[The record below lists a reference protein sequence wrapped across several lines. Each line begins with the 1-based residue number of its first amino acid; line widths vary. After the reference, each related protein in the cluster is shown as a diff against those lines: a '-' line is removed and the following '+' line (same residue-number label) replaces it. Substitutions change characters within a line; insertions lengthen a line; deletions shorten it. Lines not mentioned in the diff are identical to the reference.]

1 MGQCRGG
8 SNQVVRSGSVGG
20 GISAVDVII
29 KKQHLHQQA
38 RASAQLLLGNGVKTW
53 GENTVPTIM
62 LSQSGEACQLIRVA
76 PEEDPTVVRKI
87 ISDSGANLGLISFT
101 TANALGLA
109 IEVLE
114 QPFRIQFGAKDAR
127 PQVAH
132 YVDGGAIIGRLY
144 VLDGAA
150 MSLSS
155 VVMFTRN
162 GLDVLYS
169 GTKVAVIEDGQEVL
183 RGTMNSTTK
192 LYEFDLAN
200 LLSFSRN
207 WQPRSQR
214 PAAASI
220 FPEPADHLGALPTAP
235 AGMGAMT
242 NEVEAVAAL
251 DRWDPAYVRN
261 RQAISLGQCDMFC
274 GACFVA
280 EVDGWACTG
289 CCLAHSEPVVCTACA
304 AGITQDGPYQ
314 WEWSSSGFATR
325 ILSAQGFEGKG
336 LGRDGQGRST
346 TRPPSTPR
354 DPHHP
359 RHGIGF
365 PAAPVV
371 SVGGAFAFGALV
383 SSSDTRLSAVLIR
396 LVREAHEL
404 SGHLAPSSLANAIRD
419 GVIRNVPEKLT
430 PELIAKVNRVEQCVV
445 CEAARRTHE
454 DTPQG
459 SGSLP
464 PAAGSVFSG
473 DSLGPMR
480 VPTPEGFR
488 YISLW
493 KCAATGCLIPQ
504 LTKSTG
510 DDVYGSLR
518 NLLELN
524 DHLGH
529 QVKWLR
535 VDAGSSEGSKQFA
548 ATAAGYKAYVTYC
561 AAERQRANP
570 VERQVHTIWRQ
581 VQALLAASPWVSASQ
596 WGSCFLHVVYMRN
609 CVSNTRSRAMGD
621 GDKSPMQLFYGVE
634 PDFDKWQ
641 VWGSI
646 VTWPKTGV
654 IDKLTLRNKVGV
666 WMGRTVSGMDLVYEA
681 GSQWPVIRAG
691 VQKLHLLPGHI
702 PTTKELVVLMS
713 HNSDPMAE
721 GELDIV
727 AQGDEVFSVRSFLI
741 RQQRLRGQLEQQD
754 VGEERATPRRGEVG
768 NIMDLGMNGLAGL
781 RQPEPVAARTRA
793 AVREGLALENGQPI
807 VIVDGPAGTEVS
819 QRGQDVPEQSSA
831 ALLPDAMLPP
841 ATLTAPAL
849 PMQPAA
855 DLPNDVVDEG
865 ALDANVI
872 PVYWAAMTSLAVPPD
887 QGGRED
893 GEPRRHGCSDT
904 CLALIQDGIS
914 DLAQLLRADDAHD
927 DPSVQHWGLLAQAA
941 SIHFD
946 DEAHRRSKEA
956 SREKARTDSPRWE
969 KAVAPDN
976 PDRES
981 WWEANEKEFTD
992 LQRRHQIRQVDLL
1005 LEAMPALHLFIG
1017 IVICCTT
1024 KYKADGLFLRHKVR
1038 CAVRG
1043 DLDATVFAKDD
1054 TYAPSAKWTSYFLF
1068 VALAALFGWEI
1079 SSIDV
1084 TAAFGYNPYNRPE
1097 KMYFRTEGSMNRD
1110 GVPRIYEVLCLI
1122 YGLKEASRAFYDL
1135 MSAWLVSQGWTLGQF
1150 DPCVFRRGTLRALI
1164 STDDVLFSNE
1174 PNEGSRQELA
1184 RARDQFAKRFDITID
1199 AVGDGYLGVFIN
1211 QQVGYIGLSMPGKL
1225 EKLKELTFPALEDGV
1240 YPDELAILEPSMPT
1254 WSEEASD
1261 LTPPCEAKIFRSI
1274 VGLILFIAKVR
1285 HDALLMLSFLSGRMH
1300 RATTLDLEAAMH
1312 LSAYLLYTR
1321 RVELRFYRGTKEAR
1335 DQLTI
1340 MGAADAAFRTHT
1352 HSSQSHY
1359 GRGFK
1364 VITNLDEGMQC
1375 GSGFF
1380 CGKSQSSQGLVP
1392 FTIADAETG
1401 SAVEAVKDMIYF
1413 KGLIEEDFGLSMG
1426 GRPMI
1431 LEEDNIATTQV
1442 ASHLTSKNSHMKQSS
1457 HMAAFLRSA
1466 AAMGFYKMAIVG
1478 TAQQTVNSLT
1488 KGLGATANARDLP
1501 LVQGRSAITDAIREM
1516 ATLRLNRRRP
1526 LTAVS
1531 SGYDGVAGAVCAAAV
1546 SLHDDMTGYDFVVRE
1561 AQLEDTLAEILGE
1574 LTLLARAANTVA
1586 EDEVSM
1592 ALTLEGYDEERTRAD
1607 YLRQEI
1613 QIGLG
1618 KATAVELEPVEHRA
1632 SLRQFQEVAE
1642 AHIATRAHDSPHWNW
1657 KQPGGQMPNWYKVE
1671 RHQRDSV
1678 LTELWVYAEPE
1689 DRGEGSV
1696 PTRHLLRMAVP
1707 GRGSTRGSRGGSGIP
1722 RRVTWVGLAGS
1733 IAMSTTGM
1741 CGLQGATNPAG
1752 TMTDP
1757 DLEGVDMSL
1766 ATVQGLLDAAAR
1778 AQTVRDCKR
1787 RREGGDDL
1795 GTASTALRCASH
1807 DAVTTAL
1814 TTSSGAVAS
1823 TTMRDNHVHTRST
1836 VSNHKRN
1843 YKRSKKQM
1851 RNKKGKGG
1859 EKGGDKDGGTHV
1871 ERTSVHGMP

>member
-1 MGQCRGG
+1 MI
-8 SNQVVRSGSVGG
+8 SRSGD
-20 GISAVDVII
+20 AW
-29 KKQHLHQQA
+29 K
-38 RASAQLLLGNGVKTW
+38 AQLV
-53 GENTVPTIM
+53 
-62 LSQSGEACQLIRVA
+62 RVA
-76 PEEDPTVVRKI
+76 PEEDSTVTRKI
-87 ISDSGANLGLISFT
+87 ISDSGANLGLISFA
-101 TANALGLA
+101 TANGLGLS
-109 IEVLE
+109 IETLE
-114 QPFRIQFGAKDAR
+114 QPFRVQFGAKDAR
-127 PQVAH
+127 PLVAH

-169 GTKVAVIEDGQEVL
+169 GTKVAILEDGQEVL
-183 RGTMNSTTK
+183 GGMMDPTTK
-192 LYEFDLAN
+192 LYEFDLIN
-200 LLSFSRN
+200 LLSFSHT
-207 WQPRSQR
+207 WKPRTQR
-214 PAAASI
+214 SAMASLCS
-220 FPEPADHLGALPTAP
+220 EPVVPSEASPT
-235 AGMGAMT
+235 GIQRET
-242 NEVEAVAAL
+242 VVNEVEAVAAL

-261 RQAISLGQCDMFC
+261 RQAISAEQCAMFC

-280 EVDGWACTG
+280 EDDGWACTG
-289 CCLAHSEPVVCTACA
+289 RCLVPAEPVVCAVCA
-304 AGITQDGPYQ
+304 TGITQDGPYQ
-314 WEWSSSGFATR
+314 WEWSSTGFATK
-325 ILSAQGFEGKG
+325 ILSAQGFEGQG
-336 LGRDGQGRST
+336 LGRDGQGMPT
-346 TRPPSTPR
+346 ARPTPAPR
-354 DPHHP
+354 DPRYPH
-359 RHGIGF
+359 HGIGF
-365 PAAPVV
+365 SSVPVM
-371 SVGGAFAFGALV
+371 SVGGAFAFGAV
-383 SSSDTRLSAVLIR
+383 ASSSDTRLSAALIR

-430 PELIAKVNRVEQCVV
+430 PELIAKVNKVEQCVV

-459 SGSLP
+459 SGALP

-480 VPTPEGFR
+480 IPTPEGFR

-654 IDKLTLRNKVGV
+654 IEKLALRNKVGV

-702 PTTKELVVLMS
+702 PTTKELAILMS
-713 HNSDPMAE
+713 RNSDPMAE

-741 RQQRLRGQLEQQD
+741 RQQQLRGQLGQQD
-754 VGEERATPRRGEVG
+754 VGEERLTPRRGEVG
-768 NIMDLGMNGLAGL
+768 NILDLGVNGLAGL

-793 AVREGLALENGQPI
+793 AVREGLAQANGQPI
-807 VIVDGPAGTEVS
+807 VIVDGPEGEEPS
-819 QRGQDVPEQSSA
+819 QRGQEAPEQSSA

-841 ATLTAPAL
+841 PSMPAEADTLS
-849 PMQPAA
+849 MQPAA
-855 DLPNDVVDEG
+855 DVE
-865 ALDANVI
+865 ALDANGN
-872 PVYWAAMTSLAVPPD
+872 PVYWAAMPSLAAD
-887 QGGRED
+887 QVDAG
-893 GEPRRHGCSDT
+893 PTLRRQGCSAA
-904 CLALIQDGIS
+904 CAALIEEGVS
-914 DLAQLLRADDAHD
+914 DLADLRRVDDDAQENGACD
-927 DPSVQHWGLLAQAA
+927 EPPRQHWGLLAQAA

-969 KAVAPDN
+969 KAVAPGN
-976 PDRES
+976 PDREG

-992 LQRRHQIRQVDLL
+992 LQRRHQIRQVNLL
-1005 LEAMPALHLFIG
+1005 VEAMPALHLFIG

-1024 KYKADGLFLRHKVR
+1024 KYKADGQFLRRKVR

-1068 VALAALFGWEI
+1068 VALAALYGWEI

-1084 TAAFGYNPYNRPE
+1084 TAAFGYNPYTRPE

-1110 GVPRIYEVLCLI
+1110 GKPRIYEVLCLI

-1135 MSAWLVSQGWTLGQF
+1135 MSEWLVSQKWTLGQF

-1174 PNEGSRQELA
+1174 PIEESRQELA
-1184 RARDQFAKRFDITID
+1184 RAREEFAERFDITVD

-1211 QQVGYIGLSMPGKL
+1211 QQLGYIGLSMPGKL

-1240 YPDELAILEPSMPT
+1240 YPDDLAILEPSMPT
-1254 WSEEASD
+1254 WSEAASD
-1261 LTPPCEAKIFRSI
+1261 LTPLCEAKIFRSI
-1274 VGLILFIAKVR
+1274 VGLVLFIAKVR

-1321 RVELRFYRGTKEAR
+1321 RVELRFYRGTEEAR

-1364 VITNLDEGMQC
+1364 VVTNLDEGMQC
-1375 GSGFF
+1375 ESGFF
-1380 CGKSQSSQGLVP
+1380 SGKSQSSQGLVP

-1401 SAVEAVKDMIYF
+1401 AAVEAVKDMIYL
-1413 KGLIEEDFGLSMG
+1413 KGLIEDDFGLSLG
-1426 GRPMI
+1426 GRPMV
-1431 LEEDNIATTQV
+1431 LEEDNIATAHV
-1442 ASHLTSKNSHMKQSS
+1442 GSHLTSKTSHMKQSS

-1478 TAQQTVNSLT
+1478 TAKQTVNSFT

-1501 LVQGRSAITDAIREM
+1501 LVQGRSAVTDAIREM
-1516 ATLRLNRRRP
+1516 ATLRLNQRRP
-1526 LTAVS
+1526 LPVVDSTSAEA
-1531 SGYDGVAGAVCAAAV
+1531 AGAVCAAAATPI
-1546 SLHDDMTGYDFVVRE
+1546 DDDWSGYDFVAHQ
-1561 AQLEDTLAEILGE
+1561 AQLEDILAETLGE
-1574 LTLLARAANTVA
+1574 LTLLARAAVTVA
-1586 EDEVSM
+1586 EDEGSI
-1592 ALTLEGYDEERTRAD
+1592 AWTLTGNDEARARAD
-1607 YLRQEI
+1607 YLSQEI
-1613 QIGLG
+1613 QAGLG

-1632 SLRQFQEVAE
+1632 SLRQYQEAAE

-1657 KQPGGQMPNWYKVE
+1657 KQPDGLTPTWYRLE
-1671 RHQRDSV
+1671 RHDRDSV
-1678 LTELWVYAEPE
+1678 LTEMRVYAERVG
-1689 DRGEGSV
+1689 DEG
-1696 PTRHLLRMAVP
+1696 PATTHCTLRMAAP
-1707 GRGSTRGSRGGSGIP
+1707 QRGCIRGSRGEAGTP

-1733 IAMSTTGM
+1733 IATSTTGM
-1741 CGLQGATNPAG
+1741 CGLQGATHTTTAS
-1752 TMTDP
+1752 MTDP
-1757 DLEGVDMSL
+1757 ELEGVEMSL
-1766 ATVQGLLDAAAR
+1766 ANVQGLLDAAAW
-1778 AQTVRDCKR
+1778 AQTLRDRKR
-1787 RREGGDDL
+1787 RREGGDE
-1795 GTASTALRCASH
+1795 S
-1807 DAVTTAL
+1807 VTTATP
-1814 TTSSGAVAS
+1814 TTAGAGTSMALRGWKGHIRSAAS
-1823 TTMRDNHVHTRST
+1823 KR
-1836 VSNHKRN
+1836 KRN
-1843 YKRSKKQM
+1843 IK
-1851 RNKKGKGG
+1851 RNKAQTKGG
-1859 EKGGDKDGGTHV
+1859 QGK
-1871 ERTSVHGMP
+1871 